1 VKIQLVQMHPEINEK
16 EPDLGKEANLNKI
29 SDYVDK
35 GLEAGANLI
44 AFGECALVGE
54 NLDKVK
60 YRDLCE
66 PIPGPATE
74 KIANKL
80 RGKSTYV
87 VFGMAE
93 ADGSCVY
100 NSAPLIGPQGVVGV
114 CRKLYLVN
122 FESVVN
128 RLTWT
133 ESTAFKPG
141 QRISIFDTEFGRVGI
156 QICYD
161 QVHTEISLA
170 QALAGAW
177 LIIHPQ
183 AFPIP
188 IIMEGKVSDETK
200 AAATIRSE
208 VGPAENEV
216 CWASVNLVGDQLGTP
231 FNGGSLI
238 VMGSKGV
245 LKTASIAGEAKE
257 EVLTAEVDPE
267 EIYKARRRRW
277 NLRDTR
283 IEILEQLLEIGKK
296 SI

>member
-1 VKIQLVQMHPEINEK
+1 MKIQLVQMHPEINEK

-54 NLDKVK
+54 NTDKIK

-74 KIANKL
+74 KIANKI

-122 FESVVN
+122 YESIETGVIYN
-128 RLTWT
+128 ERLP
-133 ESTAFKPG
+133 FKPG
-141 QRISIFDTEFGRVGI
+141 HSISIFDTELGKVGM
-156 QICYD
+156 QICND
-161 QVHTEISLA
+161 QSHAEVSLA

-177 LIIHPQ
+177 LIINPTGHP
-183 AFPIP
+183 ISTT
-188 IIMEGKVSDETK
+188 IWGKMPDETR
-200 AAATIRSE
+200 AATIRWE
-208 VGPAENEV
+208 VRAAENEV
-216 CWASVNLVGDQLGTP
+216 CWAGVNLVGDQLGIP
-231 FNGGSLI
+231 QNGGSFI

-283 IEILEQLLEIGKK
+283 VEILEQLLEIGKK